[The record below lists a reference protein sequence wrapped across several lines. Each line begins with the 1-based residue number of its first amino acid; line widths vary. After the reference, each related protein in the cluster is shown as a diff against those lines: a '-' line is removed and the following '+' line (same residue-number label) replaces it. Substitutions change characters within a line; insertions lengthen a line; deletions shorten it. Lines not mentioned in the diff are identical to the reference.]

1 MSSGGVGSKTMSGIK
16 QSQARGST
24 KKIPGRR
31 AAEEPCNARERPGT
45 VAAARTVALPFAF
58 ALFLSCA
65 FAQESPKHPEEDH
78 SLTFGG
84 ETDFTSGYVW
94 RGLLVDDGPLMQP
107 SAWISKSGFTFAAW
121 TSHPLSKT
129 SETTHLNASTLTLT
143 YGRDWKKLTIEPSVE
158 SYFSRR
164 TQDSNDPNTMEGSLK
179 LSYPAGPLRVFTSH
193 AFDVLAYRGAYFG
206 EAGLGYE
213 GHVTKNT
220 ELSISLRSGWASSKF
235 NDIYI
240 GLSKRTFNFI
250 GAEGSVSYY
259 LRPYLYFR
267 PHFEFSN
274 IVDRRLREYL
284 ESPTINSFGLA
295 MGVEF

>member
-24 KKIPGRR
+24 TNDPGPR

-94 RGLLVDDGPLMQP
+94 RGLLLNDGPLMQP

-129 SETTHLNASTLTLT
+129 SETTHLNASTFTLT

-179 LSYPAGPLRVFTSH
+179 VSYPAGPLRVFTSH

-213 GHVTKNT
+213 GRVTKKAAVAV
-220 ELSISLRSGWASSKF
+220 SIHSGWASSKF
-235 NDIYI
+235 NDVYI
-240 GLSKRTFNFI
+240 GLRKRAFNFI
-250 GAEGSVSYY
+250 GAEGSLTYY
-259 LRPYLYFR
+259 LKPHVYFR
-267 PHFEFSN
+267 PHLEFSN
-274 IVDRRLREYL
+274 IVDRRLREEL
-284 ESPTINSFGLA
+284 STPTFFSGGFA
-295 MGVEF
+295 MGVGF